1 MSVTETGRSIFYIQI
16 FSFVMFSVIL
26 IRIPSVILAVL
37 FREVPFNKYASTNEM
52 IELVAK
58 WSKYYLLVGDLIADI
73 NHFLGPPLVL
83 FMGFSFFTFIGYS
96 FIILDALI
104 TTTETPLI
112 FLYDDIFTTIL
123 NVISVALLAYVSENI
138 PQQVTEITRLWN
150 SKSKMNMNHI

>member
-1 MSVTETGRSIFYIQI
+1 
-16 FSFVMFSVIL
+16 
-26 IRIPSVILAVL
+26 
-37 FREVPFNKYASTNEM
+37 M

-150 SKSKMNMNHI
+150 SKSKMNMNHIW